1 VVKAARFKGTS
12 AMSDDNFSEIK
23 EQWEIML
30 SSGQPLHQVKVDLPM
45 TVIREEAGGLAI
57 DTATFSVAGFD
68 RLGVLRVHLTPLAV
82 DRLKWAFREL
92 EKNPDTPS
100 VKIQMPTSN

>member
-1 VVKAARFKGTS
+1 
-12 AMSDDNFSEIK
+12 MSDDNFAELK
-23 EQWEIML
+23 EQWEMML
-30 SSGQPLHQVKVDLPM
+30 ASGQPLHQVKVDLPM

-57 DTATFSVAGFD
+57 DTPTFSLAGFD

-82 DRLKWAFREL
+82 DSLKLAFREL